1 MAGGKIV
8 AVTKYITYKKG
19 LQVED
24 GIRGRVRNSVL
35 EQLNL
40 TGEIK
45 DEDVSSLIDKC
56 ILREAAAEYIPLK
69 EKLHLKTEIFNS
81 IRRMD
86 VLSELLEDEEITE
99 IMINGHDRIYIEKDG
114 RLERC
119 NRTFENSERL
129 LGVIHQMISSAN
141 RTVNDASPIVDAVL
155 PDGSRI
161 NVVLSGV
168 AKDGSSVTIRKFP
181 KKKYTMERLTS
192 MGTISSEAAEFLGM
206 LVAAG
211 YNIFISGGTG
221 SGKTTFLN
229 ALTEYIPTDE
239 RVVTIEDSAELSLMG
254 IENLIRLETR
264 NANVEGTN
272 EITIRDLIK
281 TSLRMRPDRIIV
293 GEVRDAAAIDM
304 IQAMCTGHDGSLSTG
319 HANSGAEMLMRLEMM
334 MLMGSEK
341 IPLTAIRRQIT
352 SAIDVVVHLGR
363 LRDKTRRVMEI
374 IEVAGMKNDEILT
387 RTLYSFEET
396 GEQRGKVV
404 GDLVK
409 KNDLMNV
416 SKLCEAGLI
425 NVFREKSGWE
435 EKKVM

>member
-1 MAGGKIV
+1 M
-8 AVTKYITYKKG
+8 
-19 LQVED
+19 EN
-24 GIRGRVRNSVL
+24 GIRGRVRSSVL
-35 EQLNL
+35 EQLDL
-40 TGEIK
+40 AGEIR

-56 ILREAAAEYIPLK
+56 ILHEAASVYMPLK
-69 EKLHLKTEIFNS
+69 EKLILKTEIFNS

-99 IMINGHDRIYIEKDG
+99 IMINGHDRIYIERNG
-114 RLERC
+114 RLEKC
-119 NRTFENSERL
+119 NRTFENPERL
-129 LGVIHQMISSAN
+129 LNVIHQMISSAN

-155 PDGSRI
+155 PDGSRV
-161 NVVLSGV
+161 NVVLSGIS
-168 AKDGSSVTIRKFP
+168 KDGSSVTIRKFP
-181 KKKYTMERLTS
+181 KKKFTMKKLTE
-192 MGTISSEAAEFLGM
+192 MLTISEEAAAFLGL

-229 ALTEYIPTDE
+229 ALTEFIPTEE

-264 NANVEGTN
+264 NANVEGNN

-319 HANSGAEMLMRLEMM
+319 HANSAEEMLMRLEMM
-334 MLMGSEK
+334 MLMGAEK
-341 IPLTAIRRQIT
+341 IPLTAIKHQIT
-352 SAIDVVVHLGR
+352 SAIDIVVHLGR

-387 RTLYSFEET
+387 RKLYSFEET
-396 GEQRGKVV
+396 GEVDGTVV
-404 GDLVK
+404 GELRK
-409 KNDLMNV
+409 KNDLLNV

-425 NVFREKSGWE
+425 NVFRETSGWE

>member
-1 MAGGKIV
+1 M
-8 AVTKYITYKKG
+8 
-19 LQVED
+19 EN
-24 GIRGRVRNSVL
+24 GIRGRVRSSVL
-35 EQLNL
+35 EQLDL
-40 TGEIK
+40 AGEIR

-56 ILREAAAEYIPLK
+56 ILREAASEYLPLK
-69 EKLHLKTEIFNS
+69 EKMILKTEIFNS

-99 IMINGHDRIYIEKDG
+99 IMINGHDRIYIERNG
-114 RLERC
+114 RLERY

-129 LGVIHQMISSAN
+129 LNVIHQMISGAN

-155 PDGSRI
+155 PDGSRV

-168 AKDGSSVTIRKFP
+168 SKDGSSVTIRKFP
-181 KKKYTMERLTS
+181 RKKFTMEKLTE
-192 MGTISSEAAEFLGM
+192 MGTISREAADFLGL

-229 ALTEYIPTDE
+229 ALTEYIPLEE
-239 RVVTIEDSAELSLMG
+239 RVVTIEDSAELSLIG
-254 IENLIRLETR
+254 IDNLIRLETR
-264 NANVEGTN
+264 NANVEGNN

-281 TSLRMRPDRIIV
+281 CSLRMRPDRIIV
-293 GEVRDAAAIDM
+293 GEVRDEAAIDM

-319 HANSGAEMLMRLEMM
+319 HANSAEEMLMRLEMM
-334 MLMGSEK
+334 MLMGAEK
-341 IPLTAIRRQIT
+341 IPLTAIKHQIT
-352 SAIDVVVHLGR
+352 SAIDIVVHLGR

-387 RTLYSFEET
+387 RKLYSFEEA
-396 GEQRGKVV
+396 GEESGKVV
-404 GDLVK
+404 GELK
-409 KNDLMNV
+409 KRNDLLNV

>member
-1 MAGGKIV
+1 MN
-8 AVTKYITYKKG
+8 
-19 LQVED
+19 
-24 GIRGRVRNSVL
+24 GIRGRVRNSVM

-45 DEDVSSLIDKC
+45 DEDVSSLIDRC
-56 ILREAAAEYIPLK
+56 ILHEAASEYIPLK
-69 EKLHLKTEIFNS
+69 EKLNLKTEIFNS

-86 VLSELLEDEEITE
+86 VLSELLEDDEITE
-99 IMINGHDRIYIEKDG
+99 IMINGYDRIYIEKNG
-114 RLERC
+114 RLERYG
-119 NRTFENSERL
+119 RSFESSERL
-129 LGVIHQMISSAN
+129 LNVIHQMVSSAN
-141 RTVNDASPIVDAVL
+141 RTVNETNPIVDAVL
-155 PDGSRI
+155 PDGSRV

-181 KKKYTMERLTS
+181 RKKFTMKRLTEIS
-192 MGTISSEAAEFLGM
+192 TISADAADFLGM

-229 ALTEYIPTDE
+229 ALTEYIPKDE

-254 IENLIRLETR
+254 IDNLIRLETR
-264 NANVEGTN
+264 NANVEGSN

-293 GEVRDAAAIDM
+293 GEVRDSAAIDM
-304 IQAMCTGHDGSLSTG
+304 VQAMCTGHDGSLSTG
-319 HANSGAEMLMRLEMM
+319 HANSAEEMLMRLEMM

-341 IPLTAIRRQIT
+341 IPLTAIRHQIT
-352 SAIDVVVHLGR
+352 AAIDIVVHLGR

-374 IEVAGMKNDEILT
+374 IEVVGMKNDEILT
-387 RTLYSFEET
+387 RKLYSFEET
-396 GEQRGKVV
+396 GEKDGKVL
-404 GDLVK
+404 GELVK

-425 NVFREKSGWE
+425 NIFREKSGWE
-435 EKKVM
+435 NTKVI